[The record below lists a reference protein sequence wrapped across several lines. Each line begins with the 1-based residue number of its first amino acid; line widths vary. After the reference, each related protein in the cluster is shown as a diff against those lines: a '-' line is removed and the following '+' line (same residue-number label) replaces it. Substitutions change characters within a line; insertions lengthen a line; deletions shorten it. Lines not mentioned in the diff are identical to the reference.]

1 MHVYFRL
8 HPHGFIRKGMVFD
21 AFLPTINSE
30 TLVKTDPFDNSLKS
44 KVFENAPFLFV
55 IFVVFRFFVAFLY
68 QFY

>member
-44 KVFENAPFLFV
+44 KVF
-55 IFVVFRFFVAFLY
+55 
-68 QFY
+68 

>member
-8 HPHGFIRKGMVFD
+8 YPHGFIRKGMVFD

-44 KVFENAPFLFV
+44 KVFENAPFLF
-55 IFVVFRFFVAFLY
+55 F
-68 QFY
+68 